1 MAKIKKL
8 TPVEWE
14 IMESVWELGG
24 SPSIREVLE
33 HTFPNG
39 EKAYTTVLTIMNILE
54 KKGLLKSRK
63 IGLVNFYSPLK
74 SRDQMVRT
82 EMSLLLSR
90 IFNDSVPALAS
101 HLINS
106 ADLSL
111 KELEMI
117 KEILKKKETEIR
129 SKNHD

>member
-1 MAKIKKL
+1 MAKTNKL

-14 IMESVWELGG
+14 IMEAVWELGD
-24 SPSIREVLE
+24 SPSIRDVVG
-33 HTFPNG
+33 HAFPKG

-54 KKGLLKSRK
+54 KKGLLTRQK
-63 IGLVNFYSPLK
+63 IGLVNFYSPVK
-74 SRDQMVRT
+74 SRDQMVKT
-82 EMSLLLSR
+82 ELSLLLSR
-90 IFNDSVPALAS
+90 VFDDSVPALAS

-106 ADLSL
+106 ANLSL

-117 KEILKKKETEIR
+117 KEILKKKEKELR